1 MPCGEYFT
9 SYVSRMGLVRW
20 RTERIA
26 FVLALP
32 IPFLLP
38 MFLDPG
44 TVSVITQIYIFTIA
58 VLGLNVMLGYAGEI
72 VLAQAAFMAIG
83 AYSTA
88 QIIANVGMGLLPAV
102 LVGGLFTAV
111 VSILFGLPS
120 YRVKGFYIAIST
132 LALQFITE
140 WFFEQQRFEP
150 IHGGPVQT
158 DIPTEI
164 ALVDAL
170 GVINISSGQDIYY
183 FAFALM
189 TVVALVTLNISRTG
203 IGRRFRAV
211 KENDLSSAVLGI
223 NVFRTKLLAY
233 GLGGFIVG
241 VAGGLYAFYLTA
253 FTPGQFGIDLTL
265 EHYLMLLLGGI
276 GRVWGAV
283 IGVSVVVL
291 LQEELD
297 GILQE
302 VSPQATSLEPLFFGV
317 VIIIYLALEP
327 KGIVAGLGQI
337 KEYLR
342 SWPYAY

>member
-1 MPCGEYFT
+1 MPCGEYFS
-9 SYVSRMGLVRW
+9 SYISRMGLVRW

-26 FVLALP
+26 FLLALP

-38 MFLDPG
+38 TLLDAG
-44 TVSVITQIYIFTIA
+44 TVSVITQIYIFIIA
-58 VLGLNVMLGYAGEI
+58 VLGLNVILGYAGEI

-88 QIIANVGMGLLPAV
+88 QIISNVGTGLLPAV
-102 LVGGLFTAV
+102 LVGGLFTAAISV
-111 VSILFGLPS
+111 VFGLPS

-132 LALQFITE
+132 LALQFIST
-140 WFFEQQRFEP
+140 WFFEQQAFES

-158 DIPTEI
+158 DMPTEV
-164 ALVDAL
+164 ALV
-170 GVINISSGQDIYY
+170 SSADVVTLSSIQDTYY
-183 FAFALM
+183 FSFAM
-189 TVVALVTLNISRTG
+189 MAIVALVTLNISRTG

-233 GLGGFIVG
+233 AVGGFIVG
-241 VAGGLYAFYLTA
+241 MAGGLFGFYSTS
-253 FTPGQFGIDLTL
+253 FTPAQFGIDLTL
-265 EHYLMLLLGGI
+265 EHYLMLLLGGV
-276 GRVWGAV
+276 GRVWGAI

-291 LQEELD
+291 LQEELR
-297 GILQE
+297 GIIQE
-302 VSPQATSLEPLFFGV
+302 VSPEATSLEPLFFGV
-317 VIIIYLALEP
+317 VIIVYLALEP
-327 KGIVAGLGQI
+327 KGIIAGLGQV